1 MVAHHLRML
10 VCTNTYTQVDRAKGM
25 RAIAE
30 RRAAKQGGATTEG
43 GAGEPGGTGGNDVA
57 HGKHG

>member
-1 MVAHHLRML
+1 ML